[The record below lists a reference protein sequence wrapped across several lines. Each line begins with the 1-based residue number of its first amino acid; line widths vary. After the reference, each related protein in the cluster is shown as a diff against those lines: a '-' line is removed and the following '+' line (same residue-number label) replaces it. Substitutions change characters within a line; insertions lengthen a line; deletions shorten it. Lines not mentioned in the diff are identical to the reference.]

1 MIIEQAYNG
10 PLLAL
15 SWRVTVG
22 SGLAHHGAC
31 QQRPGLLVSWWLLGG
46 CK

>member
-15 SWRVTVG
+15 SWRISVG
-22 SGLAHHGAC
+22 SGLANHGAC
-31 QQRPGLLVSWWLLGG
+31 QQRPGSSVFLVALGQL
-46 CK
+46 